1 MGCGCGKK
9 KNTGG
14 TLLYIDGNPQQILDP
29 PHWGPI
35 LWKFLHCLTE
45 KLGSTNNSIVDTDQ
59 ANYMEILINTLPLIL
74 PCSECQAH
82 ASTYL
87 SVNPLPNLKG
97 LYGNILRETVR
108 NWLFTFHNNVRT
120 SKQQSIILNNIDE
133 CITLYNN
140 CAISKTEYTSF
151 LQAVGT
157 AVRQNIVRPDNWRKW
172 YSYSERMRIIS
183 GNFVI

>member
-9 KNTGG
+9 KNSASF
-14 TLLYIDGNPQQILDP
+14 LLSIDGNPQHILEP

-35 LWKFLHCLTE
+35 LWKYLHCLAE
-45 KLGSTNNSIVDTDQ
+45 KLGTANNTVIDTDQ
-59 ANYMEILINTLPLIL
+59 ANYIEILINNLPNII

-82 ASTYL
+82 ASSYM
-87 SVNPLPNLKG
+87 SANPLPNLKG
-97 LYGNILRETVR
+97 LYSNALRETVR

-120 SKQQSIILNNIDE
+120 IKQQPIILNNVEE
-133 CITLYNN
+133 CATLYNN
-140 CAISKTEYTSF
+140 CAISKSDYSSF

-157 AVRQNIVRPDNWRKW
+157 AVRQNIVRADHWRKW
-172 YSYSERMRIIS
+172 YSHSERMRILS